1 MVNIGDR
8 VSFIAGE
15 NGEQEVGTLLEIK
28 QSGEYTVK
36 LDDGEFFS
44 TANVTT
50 IVGGALP
57 MFDLGTFVSADL
69 MDGEI
74 IAVITKIEDGRY
86 QVVDKIGQDYWVSKE
101 QLRPTNLDFDSP
113 NPIVMTADAGL
124 QRPDSG
130 DSGDSPDDSPNN
142 PNSPDTYSPDVD
154 SPDAPGLGL
163 GTAELVSFE
172 SDPPKIKMHRPIG
185 PPPGPAPKR
194 SKPKVSADAYVKI
207 GIAVL
212 FAAMIY
218 NN

>member
-1 MVNIGDR
+1 MVNVGDR
-8 VSFIAGE
+8 VSFIVGE
-15 NGEQEVGTLLEIK
+15 DGETEVGTLLEIK
-28 QSGEYTVK
+28 HSGEYTVK

-44 TANVTT
+44 TTNVTE
-50 IVGGALP
+50 IAGGTLP
-57 MFDLGTFVSADL
+57 LFDLGTFVSADL

-74 IAVITKIEDGRY
+74 IAVITKMEDGRY
-86 QVVDKIGQDYWVSKE
+86 QVVDKVGQDYWVSKE

-130 DSGDSPDDSPNN
+130 DSPDD
-142 PNSPDTYSPDVD
+142 SPDTYSPDVD

-163 GTAELVSFE
+163 GTTELVSFE
-172 SDPPKIKMHRPIG
+172 NEPPEIKMHRPIG